1 MSDKIDRLYKFMSEA
16 IKEAELAAAEGEV
29 PIGAVVAKGDEIIG
43 RGHNQVEGLHD
54 ATAHAEMLAIRQAM
68 AAINDW
74 RLDGCE
80 LYTTLEPCA
89 MCTGAMMLCR
99 IEQLIY
105 GAPDLK
111 WGCAGTLYNLPRDRR
126 FDRNIEI
133 IAGIGEQRCEEMLKK
148 FFENRRN
155 DN

>member
-16 IKEAELAAAEGEV
+16 IKEAELAAAKGEV
-29 PIGAVVAKGDEIIG
+29 PIGAVVVKGDEIIG

-54 ATAHAEMLAIRQAM
+54 ATAHAEMLAIHQAM

-111 WGCAGTLYNLPRDRR
+111 WGCAGT
-126 FDRNIEI
+126 
-133 IAGIGEQRCEEMLKK
+133 
-148 FFENRRN
+148 
-155 DN
+155 